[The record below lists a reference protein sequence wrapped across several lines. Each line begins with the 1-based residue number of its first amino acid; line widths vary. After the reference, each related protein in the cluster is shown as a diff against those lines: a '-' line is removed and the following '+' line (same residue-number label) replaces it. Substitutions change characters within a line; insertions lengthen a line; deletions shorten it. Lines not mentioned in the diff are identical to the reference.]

1 MATLGQPIEQE
12 GEILQKTTKR
22 YSGLGVPI
30 ESEDIYMNQDLEGLP
45 LYMEQ
50 LKENFA
56 KRIKEGEET
65 GASLQKGDLSGNTGN
80 FIVDAQIGTA
90 QAGIQGFGKVIA
102 GSVWDTAGVAIG
114 ASIDGYDLMIP
125 EAAQENMKEASKKA
139 FDWAIN
145 TAAGNE
151 ATEAFYNGKQQ
162 YEGWKEKNPQY
173 AKTFES
179 LVNTVMLF
187 GGGAARAKVGPV
199 EGVGPTTA
207 KQPLLLQGSANMSG
221 RATAQ
226 AEQQVIDNVKTIVAP
241 KITEKNI
248 GARGADREALL
259 NKSTMF
265 KPATLESTAQQ
276 QQVIEHVASLKEIT
290 KSTKADNAL
299 NIVTKNTA
307 KVEDELHKVLLG
319 QGDKAIPIKAVNGK
333 INLDLQTYIRESVD
347 LSGDASALKAAKKY
361 QTLANNILK
370 KEKPNPAG
378 VNAAR
383 VKFDIKMGEEA
394 VGLSP
399 EAVGVKSKLAGVIR
413 ASMNRSVDDVVPL
426 NSVKSK
432 RDHLSLNYRAKDA
445 ITPNA
450 IKLINEGTSHLLQN
464 LLRVSRVKGA
474 IVGAFATLAGGG
486 AAIQGAS
493 TMAALKVAG
502 IVGLGVTGVF
512 AGKYLYKGV
521 VSPSTKKALA
531 TILRET
537 NKAIKFTTNDAMK
550 KSLNAS
556 RVQIVGL
563 MNLPTEKE
571 QEQ

>member
-1 MATLGQPIEQE
+1 MAGQLGEVVPREMSE
-12 GEILQKTTKR
+12 ETSNLNNSLLGEV
-22 YSGLGVPI
+22 VPRQMDGI
-30 ESEDIYMNQDLEGLP
+30 NQDLEGLP

-80 FIVDAQIGTA
+80 FIVDAQIGGA

-125 EAAQENMKEASKKA
+125 ESAQENMKEASKKA

-179 LVNTVMLF
+179 LVNTAMLF

-207 KQPLLLQGSANMSG
+207 KQPYFLQKSAKWSG
-221 RATAQ
+221 KATKQ

-248 GARGADREALL
+248 AARGAQGEPLL
-259 NKSTMF
+259 NKSTPF
-265 KPATLESTAQQ
+265 KAATLESTAQQ
-276 QQVIEHVASLKEIT
+276 QQVIEHIATIKDIT
-290 KSTKADNAL
+290 KTTKADSAL
-299 NIVTKNTA
+299 ITVTNDTI
-307 KVEDELHKVLLG
+307 KVENELHKVLLG
-319 QGDKAIPIKAVNGK
+319 QGDKVVPIKSVEGK

-347 LSGDASALKAAKKY
+347 LADDVGAMKVAKKY
-361 QTLANNILK
+361 QKIANNILK
-370 KEKPNPAG
+370 KEKPTPAG
-378 VNAAR
+378 VNEGR
-383 VKFDIKMGEEA
+383 RKFDDKMKESI
-394 VGLSP
+394 GLSP
-399 EAVGVKSKLAGVIR
+399 EELGVKSKLASVIR
-413 ASMNRSVDDVVPL
+413 ASINRSVDDVVPL

-432 RDHLSLNYRAKDA
+432 RDHLFLNYRAQDA
-445 ITPNA
+445 IAPNA
-450 IKLINEGTSHLLQN
+450 AKLVDESTSNLLQN
-464 LLRVSRVKGA
+464 LLRISTTKRA
-474 IVGAFATLAGGG
+474 IVSTFATLGAGVG
-486 AAIQGAS
+486 ITFQGANV
-493 TMAALKVAG
+493 MALQVAAA
-502 IVGLGVTGVF
+502 VGLAVTG
-512 AGKYLYKGV
+512 AIGTNLLYKGAASV
-521 VSPSTKKALA
+521 STKKALA

-537 NKAIKFTTNDAMK
+537 DKAIKFTKNNAMK
-550 KSLNAS
+550 ASLNAS
-556 RVQIVGL
+556 RVHIVGL

>member
-22 YSGLGVPI
+22 YSGLGAPI

-80 FIVDAQIGTA
+80 FIVDAQIGGA

-179 LVNTVMLF
+179 LVNTAMLF

-207 KQPLLLQGSANMSG
+207 KQPFLLQKSANMSG

-226 AEQQVIDNVKTIVAP
+226 T
-241 KITEKNI
+241 
-248 GARGADREALL
+248 
-259 NKSTMF
+259 
-265 KPATLESTAQQ
+265 Q
-276 QQVIEHVASLKEIT
+276 QQVLIMLK
-290 KSTKADNAL
+290 L
-299 NIVTKNTA
+299 
-307 KVEDELHKVLLG
+307 
-319 QGDKAIPIKAVNGK
+319 
-333 INLDLQTYIRESVD
+333 
-347 LSGDASALKAAKKY
+347 
-361 QTLANNILK
+361 
-370 KEKPNPAG
+370 
-378 VNAAR
+378 
-383 VKFDIKMGEEA
+383 
-394 VGLSP
+394 
-399 EAVGVKSKLAGVIR
+399 
-413 ASMNRSVDDVVPL
+413 
-426 NSVKSK
+426 
-432 RDHLSLNYRAKDA
+432 
-445 ITPNA
+445 
-450 IKLINEGTSHLLQN
+450 
-464 LLRVSRVKGA
+464 
-474 IVGAFATLAGGG
+474 
-486 AAIQGAS
+486 
-493 TMAALKVAG
+493 
-502 IVGLGVTGVF
+502 
-512 AGKYLYKGV
+512 
-521 VSPSTKKALA
+521 
-531 TILRET
+531 
-537 NKAIKFTTNDAMK
+537 
-550 KSLNAS
+550 
-556 RVQIVGL
+556 
-563 MNLPTEKE
+563 
-571 QEQ
+571 